1 MGLLRTIGPEWWF
14 SAHLHVRYE
23 ATVYRDGRP
32 PPSPPSGTAAPSDP
46 VSIQNPDEIA
56 IDDEDFAEG
65 SMETK
70 STMKTN
76 ENLPE
81 IPASSL
87 HPSTRNSDEIV
98 LSDEEEGI
106 IAISPP
112 SVPAAL
118 PTTKFLALDKCLP
131 QRDFLEVHLNSRIS
145 PSALS

>member
-1 MGLLRTIGPEWWF
+1 MGLLRTIQPEWWF

-32 PPSPPSGTAAPSDP
+32 PPSPSSGTAAPSEP

-65 SMETK
+65 SMETR
-70 STMKTN
+70 STTTN

-87 HPSTRNSDEIV
+87 RPPPRNSDEIV
-98 LSDEEEGI
+98 LSDEEEEV

-131 QRDFLEVHLNSRIS
+131 RRDFLEVHLNPRIF